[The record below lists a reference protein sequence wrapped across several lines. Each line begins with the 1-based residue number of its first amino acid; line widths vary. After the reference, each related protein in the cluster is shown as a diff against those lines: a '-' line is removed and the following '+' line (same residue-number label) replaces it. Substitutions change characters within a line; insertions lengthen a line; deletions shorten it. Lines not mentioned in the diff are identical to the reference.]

1 MPHFTYIM
9 TFLRSTTV
17 ALCLVVACHAFAPIQ
32 QQQHS
37 SHLQQP
43 STHTTRST
51 TYLKAGI
58 FGESGILGGLFGS
71 PSNPGPKTV
80 VDLPASNVKV
90 GALRFLL
97 NIYLVGEQNKPEPK
111 SWLTR
116 QQDDGTLQIYYLDGT
131 GMLALDLQE
140 YGIKAIRYGEA
151 PSLQYVLQESILL
164 QGILDELSGLAFDV
178 EAEPEKRL
186 LQLADEEAI
195 VKARETLPAR
205 KE

>member
-1 MPHFTYIM
+1 
-9 TFLRSTTV
+9 
-17 ALCLVVACHAFAPIQ
+17 
-32 QQQHS
+32 
-37 SHLQQP
+37 
-43 STHTTRST
+43 
-51 TYLKAGI
+51 
-58 FGESGILGGLFGS
+58 
-71 PSNPGPKTV
+71 
-80 VDLPASNVKV
+80 VKV